1 MAADP
6 HGLDEFLLPMWEYVA
21 SFGGDLLP
29 EGDMAEVLQVNA
41 MELQMPMEVVIVGG
55 GPVEQV
61 LAAPPTVHLAT
72 SFMPAFHGLRIRLE
86 AS

>member
-29 EGDMAEVLQVNA
+29 EGDMADVLQVDV
-41 MELQMPMEVVIVGG
+41 MELQMPMEVVVVGDG
-55 GPVEQV
+55 HVGQV
-61 LAAPPTVHLAT
+61 LAAPPTVHLTT

-86 AS
+86 GS

>member
-21 SFGGDLLP
+21 AFGGDLLP
-29 EGDMAEVLQVNA
+29 EGDMAEVLQVDS
-41 MELQMPMEVVIVGG
+41 MELRMPMEVVVVGDAH
-55 GPVEQV
+55 VEEL
-61 LAAPPTVHLAT
+61 LAAPPTLHLTT